1 MNGDKLILIE
11 MYMCLFLCLFIP
23 FADMKDKQ
31 KTIRNTFLIVIYLIM
46 HYILLRSDMVS
57 VLLNSLNAVLYP
69 VIDPG
74 RLWIYFGYLY
84 EGVFQLLL
92 IKVITRYEW
101 STAAAVSFLLSVFF
115 HASGI
120 ICDLFNYGSSLN
132 GVLPLFCQVLLHA
145 ACVAGMTIWFRKIYI
160 GIEEF
165 SLKDRKRLAIIFG
178 LLFIFECRLSS
189 VFQNTMDIELGLL
202 SVIVPVLI
210 TVMLSKYVLAEHY
223 EIEQGRLKSFGKT
236 AESELEMMQQ
246 YEGLLTKS
254 KHDLLHHLNTIRNYI
269 QMNDHEEAQKY
280 IEQSIQKTTVDSPLR
295 YSDNVYVNAIIRY
308 MEFAKPEINISI
320 DSTIG
325 KDCRIDPLDIGLI
338 VLCLLDSPTETIRN
352 SQKIKLTLRQVEKLV
367 IISEAIEDADVISL
381 LNETDLSMLNE
392 VIARYSGSMNTGVKD
407 AGDLVILLREK

>member
-1 MNGDKLILIE
+1 MNGEMRILIE
-11 MYMCLFLCLFIP
+11 LYICLFLCLAIP

-46 HYILLRSDMVS
+46 HYILLHSDLVS
-57 VLLNSLNAVLYP
+57 ALLNRLNAVLYP

-74 RLWIYFGYLY
+74 RLWTYFGYLY
-84 EGVFQLLL
+84 EGIFQLML

-120 ICDLFNYGSSLN
+120 IYNLFNYGSGFN
-132 GVLPLFCQVLLHA
+132 KILPLFCQILLHA
-145 ACVAGMTIWFRKIYI
+145 ACVVGMAGWFRKTYI
-160 GIEEF
+160 GIKDF
-165 SLKDRKRLAIIFG
+165 SLRDRKRLAVVFG

-202 SVIVPVLI
+202 SVVVPILI

-236 AESELEMMQQ
+236 AENELEMMQE

-254 KHDLLHHLNTIRNYI
+254 KHDLLHHLNTIRNFI
-269 QMNDHEEAQKY
+269 QLNDHEEVQKY

-295 YSDNVYVNAIIRY
+295 YSDNIYVNAIVRY
-308 MEFAKPEINISI
+308 IKSTKPEININV

-338 VLCLLDSPTETIRN
+338 VLCLLDTPAGTIRN
-352 SQKIKLTLRQVEKLV
+352 SQKINLVLRQVEKMV
-367 IISEAIEDADVISL
+367 IISEAIEETDVISL

-392 VIARYSGSMNTGVKD
+392 VIARYNGSMNTDVKET
-407 AGDLVILLREK
+407 GDLVILLREK

>member
-1 MNGDKLILIE
+1 MNGEMRILIE
-11 MYMCLFLCLFIP
+11 LYICLFLCLAIP

-46 HYILLRSDMVS
+46 HYILLHSDLVS
-57 VLLNSLNAVLYP
+57 ALLNRLNAVLYP

-74 RLWIYFGYLY
+74 RLWTYFGYLY
-84 EGVFQLLL
+84 EGIFQLML

-120 ICDLFNYGSSLN
+120 IYNLFNYGSGFN
-132 GVLPLFCQVLLHA
+132 KILPLFCQILLHA
-145 ACVAGMTIWFRKIYI
+145 ACVVGMAGWFRKTYI
-160 GIEEF
+160 GIKDF
-165 SLKDRKRLAIIFG
+165 SLRDRKRLAVVFG

-202 SVIVPVLI
+202 SVVVPILI

-236 AESELEMMQQ
+236 AENELEMMQE

-254 KHDLLHHLNTIRNYI
+254 KHDLLHHLNTIRNFI
-269 QMNDHEEAQKY
+269 QLNDHEEAQKY

-295 YSDNVYVNAIIRY
+295 YSDNIYVNAILRY
-308 MEFAKPEINISI
+308 IKSTKPELNINI

-338 VLCLLDSPTETIRN
+338 VLCLLDTPAGTILNR
-352 SQKIKLTLRQVEKLV
+352 QKINLVLRQVEKMV
-367 IISEAIEDADVISL
+367 IISEAIEKTDVISL

-392 VIARYSGSMNTGVKD
+392 VIVRYNGSMNTDVKET
-407 AGDLVILLREK
+407 GDLVILLREK

>member
-1 MNGDKLILIE
+1 MNGEMRILIE
-11 MYMCLFLCLFIP
+11 LYICLFLCLAIP

-46 HYILLRSDMVS
+46 HYILLHSDLVS
-57 VLLNSLNAVLYP
+57 ALLNRLNAVLYP

-74 RLWIYFGYLY
+74 RLWTYFGYLY
-84 EGVFQLLL
+84 EGIFQLML

-120 ICDLFNYGSSLN
+120 IYNLFNYGSGFN
-132 GVLPLFCQVLLHA
+132 KILPLFCQILLHA
-145 ACVAGMTIWFRKIYI
+145 ACVVGMAGWFRKTYI
-160 GIEEF
+160 GIKDF
-165 SLKDRKRLAIIFG
+165 SLRDRKRLAVVFG

-202 SVIVPVLI
+202 SVVVPILI

-236 AESELEMMQQ
+236 AENELEMMQE

-254 KHDLLHHLNTIRNYI
+254 KHDLLHHLNTIRNFI
-269 QMNDHEEAQKY
+269 QLNDHEEAQKY

-295 YSDNVYVNAIIRY
+295 YSDNIYVNAILRY
-308 MEFAKPEINISI
+308 IKSTKPELNINI

-338 VLCLLDSPTETIRN
+338 VLCLLDTPAGTILNR
-352 SQKIKLTLRQVEKLV
+352 QKINLVLRQVEKMV
-367 IISEAIEDADVISL
+367 IISEAIEKTDVISL

-392 VIARYSGSMNTGVKD
+392 VIVRYNGSMNTDVKET
-407 AGDLVILLREK
+407 GDLVILLR